1 MNDDRD
7 MNPEVGRTTADAARK
22 RVEARKPGQ
31 MQKHYQDELTVTD
44 EVPCSDCGDEEGEP
58 A

>member
-1 MNDDRD
+1 MTDDRD

-31 MQKHYQDELTVTD
+31 MTDHYQDELTETD
-44 EVPCSDCGDEEGEP
+44 EVPCSDCEEEDQ
-58 A
+58 